1 MDYFDFDIDDVEHTA
16 ASTPQRERLPDGEY
30 LVVIAEADKDYVTP
44 KAKEP
49 GLNMTY
55 SVQTGPHEGK
65 EITEFL
71 MYKNIDVVKSK
82 VAQIAVA
89 AGLTGKFSSNDVPKL
104 IGKRMIV
111 VLKTK
116 GEYQNV
122 VKYVSSTGG
131 FTAPQAEAAPS
142 TGTPPWARK

>member
-1 MDYFDFDIDDVEHTA
+1 MIDFDIDDVQTTA

-44 KAKEP
+44 KKGEP
-49 GLNMTY
+49 GLNMAY

-65 EITEFL
+65 DITEFL
-71 MYKNIDVVKSK
+71 MYKNIEVVKSK

-111 VLKTK
+111 ILKTK

-122 VKYVSSTGG
+122 VKYVSATGG
-131 FTAPQAEAAPS
+131 FTAPQAEAAPAA
-142 TGTPPWARK
+142 GTPPWARK

>member
-1 MDYFDFDIDDVEHTA
+1 MIDFDIDDVQTTA

-44 KAKEP
+44 KKGEP

-65 EITEFL
+65 DITEFL
-71 MYKNIDVVKSK
+71 MYKNIEVVKSK

-111 VLKTK
+111 ILKTK

-122 VKYVSSTGG
+122 VKYVSATGG
-131 FTAPQAEAAPS
+131 AAPQTEAAPAA
-142 TGTPPWARK
+142 GTPPWARK